1 MFHSSKRDQRI
12 IELMLISVVI
22 GLTCLVCKIEICKL
36 VALNL
41 FFLPIVLGAF
51 FLGRYTAGILA
62 VFSVMATSLVC
73 AVQLNEFAGDA
84 SPLAMGLS
92 LTVWG
97 AILCLTALL
106 VGTLSDE
113 RSAQAVELHEAYVG
127 VVEVVAGY
135 LQGGNPQLNALT
147 TRVVS
152 LSQRIALEMKLSAKA
167 IDDIRV
173 AALMQSFSKIE
184 VTTKI
189 ISKAVHSLEAKGN
202 SNGFSFHGTDLAC
215 SLGSVLRGAIPILLN
230 QDVRLPADLK
240 DHTVAEPPIGARI
253 LTIARAY
260 AGLSLSR
267 GDYSLSPSEAIR
279 EVRADTASAYDLD
292 VLDALER
299 VVSEEHQLAPV

>member
-1 MFHSSKRDQRI
+1 
-12 IELMLISVVI
+12 MLISVVI
-22 GLTCLVCKIEICKL
+22 GLTWLVFKIEVCKL
-36 VALNL
+36 VTLNL

-51 FLGRYTAGILA
+51 FLGRYSAGILA

-73 AVQLNEFAGDA
+73 AMQLNDFAGYA

-92 LTVWG
+92 VTVWG

-147 TRVVS
+147 ARVVS

-202 SNGFSFHGTDLAC
+202 NNDFSFHGTDLAC
-215 SLGSVLRGAIPILLN
+215 SLGHVLRGAIPILLN
-230 QDVRLPADLK
+230 QDVQLPVDLK
-240 DHTVAEPPIGARI
+240 DHTAAEPPIGARI

-260 AGLSLSR
+260 AALSLSR
-267 GDYSLSPSEAIR
+267 GDYSLSSSKAIR
-279 EVRADTASAYDLD
+279 ELRADTASAYDLA